1 MRIWNKIIFLDEDNT
16 KLSPITEQMFRKK
29 LAPYAE
35 DAPAVCSRGNV
46 VLFPEPVN
54 QKIGEVAKSYEIDLS
69 DYSAVQLSEEDLSP
83 GTLVLAMDASSK
95 AMVYE
100 HYANAAN
107 IYTLKEYLGSAGDLK
122 LPLGGTIEEYATI
135 IGIISGLLDV
145 LLERLYNE
153 NETEREKEKE

>member
-1 MRIWNKIIFLDEDNT
+1 MRVWNKIIFLDEDNT
-16 KLSPITEQMFRKK
+16 KLSPITEQLFRKK
-29 LAPYAE
+29 LAPHEE
-35 DAPAVCSRGNV
+35 DAPAVFSRGNV

-54 QKIGEVAKSYEIDLS
+54 QKIAEVAKSYEIDLS

-83 GTLVLAMDASSK
+83 GTLVLAMDAASK
-95 AMVYE
+95 AMVYD

-122 LPLGGTIEEYATI
+122 LPLGGTVEEYATI

-145 LLERLYNE
+145 LLERLYSE
-153 NETEREKEKE
+153 NDTEGKEKE